1 MGPVRDIGT
10 RLELFVDQYLVS
22 SLNGTQLKLQHP
34 IPRGVAIRYDAPW
47 EREGGDGYSESFYTT
62 VVKDDDIYRM
72 YYRGHMYW
80 TCYAESIDGI
90 NWKKPSLGLIDA
102 GGTKENNVILTD
114 TTHSAFSVFVDTKPG
129 VPDSERYKANLSSG
143 DLNESTGGLVG
154 YVSGDG
160 IHWRTIQDKAIVAE
174 KLPNHFDSQN
184 VMFWSEIESRYLLY
198 CRYMAGNNR
207 IRATARQESE
217 DFLNWSDPVPMQ
229 FSDTGSATPSAH
241 LYTNQTTP
249 YFRAPHIYISLA
261 ARIFFERLVSTGDE
275 EGFAANEGTPRSRTP
290 GDCSD
295 GVLMTT
301 RSGTHTYDFTFKES
315 QIRPGIGYPNW
326 TTRNNYPA
334 AGVVQTG
341 PTEMSLYVNRH
352 YEQNSAYLERMTL
365 RLDGFASVNA
375 PFSGGEM
382 LTNPLQFSGNQL
394 VLNYSTSAAGSIRVE
409 LLDSSG
415 RPIQGYRSQ
424 DCRELIGDE
433 IERVVTWNGVSD
445 VSSLAGKPI
454 QVRFL
459 MKDADL
465 FSLRFVK
472 P

>member
-1 MGPVRDIGT
+1 
-10 RLELFVDQYLVS
+10 
-22 SLNGTQLKLQHP
+22 
-34 IPRGVAIRYDAPW
+34 
-47 EREGGDGYSESFYTT
+47 
-62 VVKDDDIYRM
+62 
-72 YYRGHMYW
+72 
-80 TCYAESIDGI
+80 
-90 NWKKPSLGLIDA
+90 
-102 GGTKENNVILTD
+102 
-114 TTHSAFSVFVDTKPG
+114 
-129 VPDSERYKANLSSG
+129 
-143 DLNESTGGLVG
+143 
-154 YVSGDG
+154 
-160 IHWRTIQDKAIVAE
+160 
-174 KLPNHFDSQN
+174 
-184 VMFWSEIESRYLLY
+184 
-198 CRYMAGNNR
+198 MAGNNR
-207 IRATARQESE
+207 IRATEREESD

-229 FSDTGSATPSAH
+229 YSDTGSTTPSAH

-261 ARIFFERLVSTGDE
+261 GRIFFDRLASTGDE
-275 EGFAANEGTPRSRTP
+275 EDFAIKADRPQLSSEDIPGSRPP

-295 GVLMTT
+295 SVLLTT
-301 RSGTHTYDFTFKES
+301 RSGSHTYDFTFKES
-315 QIRPGIGYPNW
+315 LVRPGIGYSNW

-352 YEQNSAYLERMTL
+352 FEQNSAYLERMTL

-375 PFSGGEM
+375 PFTGGEM
-382 LTNPLQFSGNQL
+382 ITNPLHFSGNQL
-394 VLNYSTSAAGSIRVE
+394 VLNYSTSAAGSIKVE

-415 RPIQGYRSQ
+415 RPIQGYSSQ

>member
-1 MGPVRDIGT
+1 
-10 RLELFVDQYLVS
+10 
-22 SLNGTQLKLQHP
+22 
-34 IPRGVAIRYDAPW
+34 
-47 EREGGDGYSESFYTT
+47 
-62 VVKDDDIYRM
+62 
-72 YYRGHMYW
+72 
-80 TCYAESIDGI
+80 
-90 NWKKPSLGLIDA
+90 
-102 GGTKENNVILTD
+102 
-114 TTHSAFSVFVDTKPG
+114 
-129 VPDSERYKANLSSG
+129 
-143 DLNESTGGLVG
+143 
-154 YVSGDG
+154 
-160 IHWRTIQDKAIVAE
+160 
-174 KLPNHFDSQN
+174 
-184 VMFWSEIESRYLLY
+184 MFWSEAEERYVLY
-198 CRYMAGNNR
+198 ARHMELGGK
-207 IRATARQESE
+207 RATARATSN
-217 DFLNWSDPVPMQ
+217 DFLNWTEPTLMTY
-229 FSDTGSATPSAH
+229 SDTDSTIPSEH

-275 EGFAANEGTPRSRTP
+275 EAFATNEGTPRTGTP

-301 RSGTHTYDFTFKES
+301 RSGSHTYDFTFKES
-315 QIRPGIGYPNW
+315 LVRPGIGYQNW

-341 PTEMSLYVNRH
+341 PTEMSLYINRH

-375 PFSGGEM
+375 PFAGGEM
-382 LTNPLQFSGNQL
+382 ITKPLQFSGNQL

-409 LLDSSG
+409 LLDSTG

-465 FSLRFVK
+465 FSLRFVN

>member
-1 MGPVRDIGT
+1 METIRDIGT
-10 RLELFVDQYLVS
+10 RLELFVDRYLIDN
-22 SLNGTQLKLQHP
+22 LNGTDLKLHHP
-34 IPRGVAIRYDAPW
+34 VSRGEAIRYDAPW
-47 EREGGDGYSESFYTT
+47 EREEGTGYSESFETT
-62 VVKDDDIYRM
+62 VFKDDDIYRM
-72 YYRGHMYW
+72 YYRGHIKS
-80 TCYAESIDGI
+80 TCYAESADGI
-90 NWKKPSLGLIDA
+90 NWTKPSLGLLEV
-102 GGTKENNVILTD
+102 GGTKENNVILSH
-114 TTHSAFSVFVDTKPG
+114 TTHSAFAAFIDTKPG
-129 VPDSERYKANLSSG
+129 IPDSERYKANWGSG
-143 DLNESTGGLVG
+143 DLLKSAGGIVG

-160 IHWRTIQDKAIVAE
+160 IHWRPIQDKAIVPE
-174 KLPNHFDSQN
+174 KLPNHFDSHSA
-184 VMFWSEIESRYLLY
+184 MFWSEVESRYLLY
-198 CRYMAGNNR
+198 CRYAAGENR
-207 IRATARQESE
+207 IRAIARQESD

-241 LYTNQTTP
+241 LYENQTTP

-275 EGFAANEGTPRSRTP
+275 EAFATNEGTPRSRVP

-295 GVLMTT
+295 VVLMTT
-301 RSGTHTYDFTFKES
+301 RPGSHTYDFTFKES
-315 QIRPGIGYPNW
+315 FVRPGIGYPNW
-326 TTRNNYPA
+326 TTRNNYSA
-334 AGVVQTG
+334 IGVVQTG

-352 YEQNSAYLERMTL
+352 YEQNSAHLERMTL
-365 RLDGFASVNA
+365 RIDGFASVNA
-375 PFSGGEM
+375 PFAGGEM
-382 LTNPLQFSGNQL
+382 ITKPLHFSGNQL

-409 LLDSSG
+409 LLDSTG

-465 FSLRFVK
+465 FSLRFVN